1 MTKLSFNQHTMA
13 LRKNTFLLFGHIMC
27 KMSGYVPGHVLRM
40 VYYSLFYPHL
50 IYGLSVW
57 GGWGATN
64 VDKMNRI
71 QLRRYL

>member
-1 MTKLSFNQHTMA
+1 MTKLIFNQHTMA
-13 LRKNTFLLFGHIMC
+13 LRKKLSCCLGIMC

-57 GGWGATN
+57 DGWGATN
-64 VDKMNRI
+64 VDKINRI